1 VNPLN
6 TKQIKN
12 FLRCR
17 KEKLR
22 RNKQNF
28 KDAVDLFEINIAILE
43 IEKLLYYMDHGIKP
57 EIAEDAREKEII
69 GQFINKDEKSIAK
82 IEQRNN
88 SSK

>member
-1 VNPLN
+1 LN

>member
-1 VNPLN
+1 MN

>member
-1 VNPLN
+1 MSSLN

-43 IEKLLYYMDHGIKP
+43 IEKILYFVDHGIKP

-69 GQFINKDEKSIAK
+69 GQFIKRDEKSIAK
-82 IEQRNN
+82 IEQKNDSR
-88 SSK
+88 